1 MSAPHGI
8 AKVFGFVGV
17 LHVLALWFGVV
28 NRGQGD
34 AAVPYAPALSTRWV
48 LPPAAGGN
56 EPAAA
61 AGVSSRKPAR
71 TPRRALSRAA
81 ETQPTIID
89 ASPAAPVAAQP
100 SAVEPP
106 SIADSIQ
113 RAARESARHKGLA
126 EQSDE
131 RLGEQPADAE
141 AALRHGMAS
150 AARSDCLKGGEGG
163 YAKAGMGLFALPLL
177 VLDAASGR
185 CK

>member
-8 AKVFGFVGV
+8 AKVIGLVCV
-17 LHVLALWFGVV
+17 LHVLALWFGGV
-28 NRGQGD
+28 NRRQGD

-48 LPPAAGGN
+48 LPPAARGD
-56 EPAAA
+56 EPATAAA
-61 AGVSSRKPAR
+61 ALSRKPAR
-71 TPRRALSRAA
+71 AARRVPSRAA
-81 ETQPTIID
+81 ETQPTIVD
-89 ASPAAPVAAQP
+89 ASPVAREAARP

-126 EQSDE
+126 ELSDE
-131 RLGEQPADAE
+131 RLSEQPADAQ
-141 AALRHGMAS
+141 AALRHGMTS

-163 YAKAGMGLFALPLL
+163 YANGGLGLFALPLL
-177 VLDAASGR
+177 MLDAARGR